1 MIGGMKKGLF
11 GKSRMM
17 PDMMEGYG
25 GGRFTPGIG
34 DGQNAPSMPQNE
46 TMQHTPEMQ
55 RMLAGVPLPK
65 QGMDWKNVAL
75 SALGGAADGAAQH
88 FGMAPLIAMQR
99 NQQAQMQAQA
109 QRDQAMRIAGMED
122 YRAKK
127 GIDAEFK
134 TPDTPKV
141 GSFEWWSDP
150 ARTPQEKQAYGQ
162 YMDYTNPAMATTW
175 QGPTIL
181 PRSQI
186 AGMGGNVPTAPVGR
200 LTPIDDAPAP
210 TILNTP
216 APQVGANGMPAAVNR
231 AQYQAIVEAM
241 GPQQAAD
248 WARRN
253 NVRVGQ

>member
-88 FGMAPLIAMQR
+88 FGMAPMVAIQR

-109 QRDQAMRIAGMED
+109 QRDQAMRMAGLED

-127 GIDAEFK
+127 GIDAQFASPEKDAFDRALVGAGIDPNSEQGRALYAQRAS
-134 TPDTPKV
+134 TLAQGQPAQPNMVSFPDGRAFFGTM
-141 GSFEWWSDP
+141 
-150 ARTPQEKQAYGQ
+150 QEIQQMLGGGQA
-162 YMDYTNPAMATTW
+162 
-175 QGPTIL
+175 
-181 PRSQI
+181 
-186 AGMGGNVPTAPVGR
+186 
-200 LTPIDDAPAP
+200 
-210 TILNTP
+210 
-216 APQVGANGMPAAVNR
+216 APQVLGSSLPQGWTIEGGAASNGGGNFPR
-231 AQYQAIVEAM
+231 
-241 GPQQAAD
+241 
-248 WARRN
+248 
-253 NVRVGQ
+253 